1 NALDMAS
8 AKLTHRIHLNDLPQA
23 IPAFGSASCVPPATT
38 CWEYVSSSGTAIRL
52 VTPGHVTVNFVAN
65 DIYEFSYTAKDPIV
79 AGLGFAAVRDWN
91 SGLKYATEDELHN
104 PNPLANYGTRIYT
117 EITSQ
122 PGRMLNDLRHLGFNE
137 DESGKKVFD
146 GNMQW
151 IAAGDGINMNYR
163 FSQSGRTERNRQDHL
178 YAEGVFPFAN
188 VTTLD
193 PITHK
198 MESRYTKC
206 EATGT
211 CPLGVEIY
219 SANEYWVKAASLLH
233 TPPHRT

>member
-1 NALDMAS
+1 
-8 AKLTHRIHLNDLPQA
+8 
-23 IPAFGSASCVPPATT
+23 
-38 CWEYVSSSGTAIRL
+38 
-52 VTPGHVTVNFVAN
+52 
-65 DIYEFSYTAKDPIV
+65 
-79 AGLGFAAVRDWN
+79 
-91 SGLKYATEDELHN
+91 
-104 PNPLANYGTRIYT
+104 
-117 EITSQ
+117 EISSQ
-122 PGRMLNDLRHLGFNE
+122 PGRMLNDFRYLGFNE
-137 DESGKKVFD
+137 DETGRIVFD
-146 GNMQW
+146 GHMQW

-198 MESRYTKC
+198 IESRYTKC

-211 CPLGVEIY
+211 CSLGVEIY

-233 TPPHRT
+233 TTPDGTGDLQDSPYTRNYFVSSMQHGTGNATIRGNCQ